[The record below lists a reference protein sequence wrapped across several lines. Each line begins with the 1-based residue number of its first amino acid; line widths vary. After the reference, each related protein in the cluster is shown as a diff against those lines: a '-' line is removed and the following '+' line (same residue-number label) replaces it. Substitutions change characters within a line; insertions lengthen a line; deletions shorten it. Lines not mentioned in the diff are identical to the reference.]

1 MLESKNMLLDTGKVS
16 TSAAKSASAASEQR
30 STEEAVGQFSALLG
44 DATASLKVAKSGNM
58 MPLSELLKSQG
69 SEMNSAAMLSS
80 RTLKGGTALMIGGAE
95 PSDAGLIA
103 FARAQGMDPA
113 SLGLLTSAANLE
125 AKDNLPKQGAIANPA
140 IPVSPHLTGGAP
152 NSRLVSTDASYI
164 PAPKLQAHQLVPLE
178 NKLEY
183 KASSVALPSGDLVT
197 GSTKPLAQVPV
208 AVEQLATDQQRLQ
221 QPQDRQSGL
230 NVVLPQQLQVLK
242 GAVEL
247 AISIP
252 PMTLENAKAMIP
264 ELDQPAS
271 LGASKV
277 SLAALSSGVNI
288 LDIKA
293 KNSIPS
299 DKLSASSAAVESAPG
314 PRQIEASKISLG
326 AKVSEVF
333 LEQYQDRQK
342 MPVIKMD
349 PISLVDNKLLTVTNA
364 GAVAV
369 GPLVSAST
377 ASAPLFVDGQV
388 ANPAAQASLSSDLSI
403 DAPAEDTKQET
414 LRRQDDYMQLS
425 RQLTE
430 VLGKRLTAQIQ
441 RGSWHVEMDLHPKS
455 LGRVEVQLEMKNGE
469 LEARFMAT
477 NATTR
482 DLINEGMPRLREAL
496 LEHGT
501 ETAYK
506 NLGEGNRGASDGKST
521 ASEQAAEES
530 NGGLSSEVETGSP
543 KTGQGVTTDGLNV
556 LV

>member
-125 AKDNLPKQGAIANPA
+125 SKDNLPKQGASANSA
-140 IPVSPHLTGGAP
+140 IPASPHLTGGAP
-152 NSRLVSTDASYI
+152 NSRLVSTEASYI

-183 KASSVALPSGDLVT
+183 RASSVALPSADLVT

-252 PMTLENAKAMIP
+252 PMTLDNTKAMIP

-271 LGASKV
+271 LGASKA
-277 SLAALSSGVNI
+277 SLTALSSGVNI

-299 DKLSASSAAVESAPG
+299 DKLSASSAALESAPG

-369 GPLVSAST
+369 GSLVSAST
-377 ASAPLFVDGQV
+377 GSAPLFVDGQV

-403 DAPAEDTKQET
+403 DAPAEDAKQET

-441 RGSWHVEMDLHPKS
+441 RGFWHVEMDLHPKS

-543 KTGQGVTTDGLNV
+543 KTGQSVTTDGLNV

>member
-44 DATASLKVAKSGNM
+44 DATASLKVAKTGNM

-125 AKDNLPKQGAIANPA
+125 SKDNLPKQGASANSA
-140 IPVSPHLTGGAP
+140 IPASPHLTGGAP
-152 NSRLVSTDASYI
+152 NSRLVSTEASYI

-183 KASSVALPSGDLVT
+183 RASSVALPSGDLVT

-252 PMTLENAKAMIP
+252 PMTLDNTKAMIP

-293 KNSIPS
+293 KNPIPS

-314 PRQIEASKISLG
+314 PRQIEAIKISLG

-369 GPLVSAST
+369 GSLVSAST
-377 ASAPLFVDGQV
+377 GSAPLFVDGQV
-388 ANPAAQASLSSDLSI
+388 ANPAAQASPSSDLSI
-403 DAPAEDTKQET
+403 DAPAEDAKQET

>member
-1 MLESKNMLLDTGKVS
+1 
-16 TSAAKSASAASEQR
+16 
-30 STEEAVGQFSALLG
+30 
-44 DATASLKVAKSGNM
+44 
-58 MPLSELLKSQG
+58 
-69 SEMNSAAMLSS
+69 
-80 RTLKGGTALMIGGAE
+80 
-95 PSDAGLIA
+95 
-103 FARAQGMDPA
+103 
-113 SLGLLTSAANLE
+113 
-125 AKDNLPKQGAIANPA
+125 
-140 IPVSPHLTGGAP
+140 
-152 NSRLVSTDASYI
+152 
-164 PAPKLQAHQLVPLE
+164 
-178 NKLEY
+178 
-183 KASSVALPSGDLVT
+183 
-197 GSTKPLAQVPV
+197 
-208 AVEQLATDQQRLQ
+208 
-221 QPQDRQSGL
+221 
-230 NVVLPQQLQVLK
+230 
-242 GAVEL
+242 
-247 AISIP
+247 
-252 PMTLENAKAMIP
+252 
-264 ELDQPAS
+264 
-271 LGASKV
+271 
-277 SLAALSSGVNI
+277 
-288 LDIKA
+288 
-293 KNSIPS
+293 
-299 DKLSASSAAVESAPG
+299 
-314 PRQIEASKISLG
+314 
-326 AKVSEVF
+326 VSEVF

>member
-44 DATASLKVAKSGNM
+44 DATASLKVAKTGNM

-125 AKDNLPKQGAIANPA
+125 SKDNLPKQGASANSA
-140 IPVSPHLTGGAP
+140 IPASPHLTGGAP
-152 NSRLVSTDASYI
+152 NSRLVSTEASYI

-183 KASSVALPSGDLVT
+183 RASSVALPSADLVT

-230 NVVLPQQLQVLK
+230 NVVLPQQLQVLE

-252 PMTLENAKAMIP
+252 PMTLDNTKAMIP

-271 LGASKV
+271 LGASKA
-277 SLAALSSGVNI
+277 SLTALSSGVNI
-288 LDIKA
+288 LDIKS
-293 KNSIPS
+293 KNPIPS

-369 GPLVSAST
+369 GSLVSAST
-377 ASAPLFVDGQV
+377 GSAPLFVDGQV
-388 ANPAAQASLSSDLSI
+388 ANPAAQASPSSDLSI
-403 DAPAEDTKQET
+403 DAPAEDAKQET
-414 LRRQDDYMQLS
+414 LRRQDYYMQLS

-543 KTGQGVTTDGLNV
+543 KTGQSVTTDGLNV